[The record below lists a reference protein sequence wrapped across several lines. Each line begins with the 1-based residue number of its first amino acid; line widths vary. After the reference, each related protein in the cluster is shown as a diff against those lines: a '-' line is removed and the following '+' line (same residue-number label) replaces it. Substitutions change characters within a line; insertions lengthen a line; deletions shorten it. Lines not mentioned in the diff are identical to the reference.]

1 MLVKKTSYF
10 EVDDKI
16 AGAIIKLNQLGYT
29 TSYCCSS
36 HPEDKDSDPPYIMFS
51 KLVSP
56 WIKTIPNNWYVDK
69 RFKECVIKR
78 EFSNEEKEI
87 FTKEQLVDIAAREL
101 DNWVDSLPIFKNPY
115 QIMRTEVI

>member
-10 EVDDKI
+10 EIDDKI

-29 TSYCCSS
+29 TSYCWSS
-36 HPEDKDSDPPYIMFS
+36 HPEDKDSDPPYIMFT

-87 FTKEQLVDIAAREL
+87 FKGEQLVDLAMKEL
-101 DNWVDSLPIFKNPY
+101 NNWVDKLPKFENPY
-115 QIMRTEVI
+115 EIMRMEVI

>member
-1 MLVKKTSYF
+1 MLIKKTSYF

-56 WIKTIPNNWYVDK
+56 WIKTIPNNWYVDE

-78 EFSNEEKEI
+78 HFSNEEKEI
-87 FTKEQLVDIAAREL
+87 FTGEQLVNLAMKEL
-101 DNWVDSLPIFKNPY
+101 NNWVDKLPMIKTPWE
-115 QIMRTEVI
+115 IIDMEVI

>member
-10 EVDDKI
+10 EIDDKI

-29 TSYCCSS
+29 TNYCCSS
-36 HPEDKDSDPPYIMFS
+36 HPEDKDSDPPYIMFT

-78 EFSNEEKEI
+78 QFSNEEKEI
-87 FTKEQLVDIAAREL
+87 FTGEQLVDLAMKEL
-101 DNWVDSLPIFKNPY
+101 NNWVDKLPKV
-115 QIMRTEVI
+115 RTPWEMIEMEVM

>member
-29 TSYCCSS
+29 TNYCCSS
-36 HPEDKDSDPPYIMFS
+36 HPENKDSDPPYIMFT

-87 FTKEQLVDIAAREL
+87 FTGEQLVDLAMKEL
-101 DNWVDSLPIFKNPY
+101 NNWVDKLPRIKTPWE
-115 QIMRTEVI
+115 ISEMEVI

>member
-16 AGAIIKLNQLGYT
+16 AEAIIKLNQLGYT
-29 TSYCCSS
+29 TNYCCSS
-36 HPEDKDSDPPYIMFS
+36 HPEDKDSDPPYIMFT

-87 FTKEQLVDIAAREL
+87 FTGEQLVDLAMKEL
-101 DNWVDSLPIFKNPY
+101 NNWVDKLPKL
-115 QIMRTEVI
+115 RTPWEISKMEVI

>member
-29 TSYCCSS
+29 TNYCCSS

-78 EFSNEEKEI
+78 EFSDEEKEI
-87 FTKEQLVDIAAREL
+87 FTGEQLVDLAMKEL
-101 DNWVDSLPIFKNPY
+101 NNWVDKLPKV
-115 QIMRTEVI
+115 RTPWEMIEMEVI

>member
-10 EVDDKI
+10 EIDDKI

-29 TSYCCSS
+29 TNYCCSS
-36 HPEDKDSDPPYIMFS
+36 HPEDKDSDPPYIMFT

-87 FTKEQLVDIAAREL
+87 FTGEQLVDLAMKEL
-101 DNWVDSLPIFKNPY
+101 NNWVDKLPKV
-115 QIMRTEVI
+115 RTPWEIIEMEVI

>member
-29 TSYCCSS
+29 TNYCCSS
-36 HPEDKDSDPPYIMFS
+36 HPEDKNSDPPYIMFD

-78 EFSNEEKEI
+78 QFSNEEKEV
-87 FTKEQLVDIAAREL
+87 FTGEQLVDLAMKEL
-101 DNWVDSLPIFKNPY
+101 NNWVDKLPKFENPY
-115 QIMRTEVI
+115 EIIEMEVI

>member
-36 HPEDKDSDPPYIMFS
+36 HHEHKDSDTPYIMFT

-78 EFSNEEKEI
+78 QFSNEEKEI
-87 FTKEQLVDIAAREL
+87 FTGEQLVDLAMKEL
-101 DNWVDSLPIFKNPY
+101 NNWVDKLPKIKTAWE
-115 QIMRTEVI
+115 IIEMEVI

>member
-1 MLVKKTSYF
+1 MLIKKVTVF

-29 TSYCCSS
+29 TNYCCSS
-36 HPEDKDSDPPYIMFS
+36 HPEDKDSDPPYIMFT

-87 FTKEQLVDIAAREL
+87 FKGEQLVDLAMKEL
-101 DNWVDSLPIFKNPY
+101 NNWVDKLPKV
-115 QIMRTEVI
+115 RTPWEISEMEVI

>member
-1 MLVKKTSYF
+1 MIIKKVTMF

-29 TSYCCSS
+29 TNYCCSS
-36 HPEDKDSDPPYIMFS
+36 HPEDKDSDPPYIMFT

-56 WIKTIPNNWYVDK
+56 WIKTIPNNWYIDK

-78 EFSNEEKEI
+78 HFTNEEKEV
-87 FTKEQLVDIAAREL
+87 FTGEQLVDLAMKEL
-101 DNWVDSLPIFKNPY
+101 NNWVDKLPKV
-115 QIMRTEVI
+115 RTPWEMIKMEVI

>member
-36 HPEDKDSDPPYIMFS
+36 HPEDKDSDPPYIMFT

-78 EFSNEEKEI
+78 EFSNEEK
-87 FTKEQLVDIAAREL
+87 
-101 DNWVDSLPIFKNPY
+101 
-115 QIMRTEVI
+115 

>member
-1 MLVKKTSYF
+1 MVIKKTSYF

-29 TSYCCSS
+29 TSYSCSS
-36 HPEDKDSDPPYIMFS
+36 HPEYKDSDPPYIMFT

-56 WIKTIPNNWYVDK
+56 WIKTTPNNWYVDK

-78 EFSNEEKEI
+78 EFTSEEKEI
-87 FTKEQLVDIAAREL
+87 FTGEQLVDLAMKEL
-101 DNWVDSLPIFKNPY
+101 NNWCDKLPMIKTPWE
-115 QIMRTEVI
+115 IIDMEVI

>member
-29 TSYCCSS
+29 TNYCCSS

-87 FTKEQLVDIAAREL
+87 FTGEQLVDLAMKEL
-101 DNWVDSLPIFKNPY
+101 NNWVDKLPKV
-115 QIMRTEVI
+115 RTPWEIIEMEVI

>member
-1 MLVKKTSYF
+1 MLIKKTSYF

-36 HPEDKDSDPPYIMFS
+36 HPEDKDSHPPYIMFT

-69 RFKECVIKR
+69 RFKECVINR
-78 EFSNEEKEI
+78 EFNNEEKEI
-87 FTKEQLVDIAAREL
+87 FTGEQLVDLAMKEL
-101 DNWVDSLPIFKNPY
+101 NNWVDKLPRIKTPWEM
-115 QIMRTEVI
+115 IEMEVI

>member
-1 MLVKKTSYF
+1 MKLRKVSEF
-10 EVDDKI
+10 EIDDKI
-16 AGAIIKLNQLGYT
+16 APAIIKLNQLGYT
-29 TSYCCSS
+29 TTYCCSS
-36 HPEDKDSDPPYIMFS
+36 HPEDKDSDPPYIMFT

-101 DNWVDSLPIFKNPY
+101 DNWVDSLPKFENPY
-115 QIMRTEVI
+115 QRMEVI

>member
-1 MLVKKTSYF
+1 MKLKKITTY

-16 AGAIIKLNQLGYT
+16 ARAIIKLNQLGYT

-36 HPEDKDSDPPYIMFS
+36 HPEDKNSDPPYIMFT

-87 FTKEQLVDIAAREL
+87 FTKEQLIDIAAKEL
-101 DNWVDSLPIFKNPY
+101 DNWVDSLSEFKNPY

>member
-10 EVDDKI
+10 EIDDKI

-29 TSYCCSS
+29 TNYCCSS
-36 HPEDKDSDPPYIMFS
+36 HPEDKDSDPPYIMFT

-87 FTKEQLVDIAAREL
+87 FTGEQLVDLAMKEL
-101 DNWVDSLPIFKNPY
+101 NNWVDKLPKV
-115 QIMRTEVI
+115 RTPWEISKMEVM

>member
-36 HPEDKDSDPPYIMFS
+36 HPEDKDSDPPYIMFT

-78 EFSNEEKEI
+78 QFSNEEKEI
-87 FTKEQLVDIAAREL
+87 FTKEQLIDIAAREL
-101 DNWVDSLPIFKNPY
+101 DSWVDSLPDFENPY
-115 QIMRTEVI
+115 QIMRTEVM

>member
-10 EVDDKI
+10 EIDDKI

-29 TSYCCSS
+29 TTYCCSS
-36 HPEDKDSDPPYIMFS
+36 HPENKDSDPPYIMFT

-78 EFSNEEKEI
+78 EFTSEEKEI
-87 FTKEQLVDIAAREL
+87 FTGEQLVDLAMKEL
-101 DNWVDSLPIFKNPY
+101 NNWVDKLPMIKTPWEM
-115 QIMRTEVI
+115 IEMEMI

>member
-1 MLVKKTSYF
+1 MLIKKTSYF
-10 EVDDKI
+10 EIDDKI
-16 AGAIIKLNQLGYT
+16 AGAIIKLNQLGYI

-36 HPEDKDSDPPYIMFS
+36 HPEDKNSDPPYIMFT

-87 FTKEQLVDIAAREL
+87 FKGEQLVDLAMKEL
-101 DNWVDSLPIFKNPY
+101 NNWVDKLPKV
-115 QIMRTEVI
+115 RTPWEMIEMEVI

>member
-1 MLVKKTSYF
+1 MFIKKTSYF

-29 TSYCCSS
+29 TNYCCSS
-36 HPEDKDSDPPYIMFS
+36 HPEDKDSDPPYIMFG

-56 WIKTIPNNWYVDK
+56 WIKTIPNNWYIDK

-87 FTKEQLVDIAAREL
+87 FKGEQLVDLAMKEL
-101 DNWVDSLPIFKNPY
+101 NNWVDKLPMIKTPWE
-115 QIMRTEVI
+115 IIDMEVI

>member
-1 MLVKKTSYF
+1 MVIKKTSYF

-36 HPEDKDSDPPYIMFS
+36 HPEDKDSDPPYIMFT

-56 WIKTIPNNWYVDK
+56 WIKTTPNNWYVDE
-69 RFKECVIKR
+69 RFEECVIKR
-78 EFSNEEKEI
+78 EFTDEEKEI
-87 FTKEQLVDIAAREL
+87 FTGEQLVDLAMKEL
-101 DNWVDSLPIFKNPY
+101 NNWCDKLPMIKTPWE
-115 QIMRTEVI
+115 IIEMEVI

>member
-10 EVDDKI
+10 EIDDKI

-29 TSYCCSS
+29 TNYCCSS
-36 HPEDKDSDPPYIMFS
+36 HPEDKDSDPPYIMFT

-87 FTKEQLVDIAAREL
+87 FTGEQLVYLAMKEL
-101 DNWVDSLPIFKNPY
+101 NNWVDKLPKV
-115 QIMRTEVI
+115 RTPWEMIEMEVI

>member
-1 MLVKKTSYF
+1 MLIKKTSYF
-10 EVDDKI
+10 EIDDKI

-29 TSYCCSS
+29 TNYCCSS
-36 HPEDKDSDPPYIMFS
+36 HPENKNSDPPYIMFT

-56 WIKTIPNNWYVDK
+56 WIKTIPNNWYIDK

-87 FTKEQLVDIAAREL
+87 FKGEQLVDLAMKEL
-101 DNWVDSLPIFKNPY
+101 NNWVDKLPKV
-115 QIMRTEVI
+115 RTPWEITEMEVM

>member
-10 EVDDKI
+10 EIDDKI

-29 TSYCCSS
+29 TNYCCSS
-36 HPEDKDSDPPYIMFS
+36 HPEDKDSDPPYIMFT

-56 WIKTIPNNWYVDK
+56 WIKTTPNNWYIDK

-78 EFSNEEKEI
+78 QFSNEEKEV
-87 FTKEQLVDIAAREL
+87 FTGEQLVDLAMKEL
-101 DNWVDSLPIFKNPY
+101 NNWVDKLPKI
-115 QIMRTEVI
+115 RTPWEISEMEVI

>member
-29 TSYCCSS
+29 TNYCCSS

-87 FTKEQLVDIAAREL
+87 FKGEQLVDLAMKEL
-101 DNWVDSLPIFKNPY
+101 NNWVDKLPKV
-115 QIMRTEVI
+115 RTPWEIIEMEVI

>member
-1 MLVKKTSYF
+1 MLIKKTSYF

-36 HPEDKDSDPPYIMFS
+36 HPGDKDSDPPYIMFT

-56 WIKTIPNNWYVDK
+56 WIKTIPNNWYIDK

-78 EFSNEEKEI
+78 EFSDEEKEI
-87 FTKEQLVDIAAREL
+87 FTGEQLVDLAMKEL
-101 DNWVDSLPIFKNPY
+101 NNWCDKLPEV
-115 QIMRTEVI
+115 RTPWEIIEMEVI

>member
-10 EVDDKI
+10 EIDDKI

-29 TSYCCSS
+29 TNYCCSS
-36 HPEDKDSDPPYIMFS
+36 HPEDKNSDPPYIMFT

-87 FTKEQLVDIAAREL
+87 FKGEQLVDLAMKEL
-101 DNWVDSLPIFKNPY
+101 NNWVDKLPKV
-115 QIMRTEVI
+115 RTPWEIIEMEVI

>member
-29 TSYCCSS
+29 TNYCCSS

-87 FTKEQLVDIAAREL
+87 FKGEQLVDLAMKEL
-101 DNWVDSLPIFKNPY
+101 NNWVDKLPKV
-115 QIMRTEVI
+115 RTPWEMIEMEVI

>member
-1 MLVKKTSYF
+1 MVIKKTSYF

-29 TSYCCSS
+29 TNYCCSS
-36 HPEDKDSDPPYIMFS
+36 HPEDKDSDPPYIMFT

-87 FTKEQLVDIAAREL
+87 FTGEQLVDLAMKEL
-101 DNWVDSLPIFKNPY
+101 NNWVDKLPKV
-115 QIMRTEVI
+115 RTPWEIIEMEVI

>member
-36 HPEDKDSDPPYIMFS
+36 HPENKDSDPPYIMFT

-56 WIKTIPNNWYVDK
+56 WIKTIPNNWYVDE

-78 EFSNEEKEI
+78 QFSNEEKEI
-87 FTKEQLVDIAAREL
+87 FTGEQLVDLAMKEL
-101 DNWVDSLPIFKNPY
+101 NNWVDKLPMIKTPWE
-115 QIMRTEVI
+115 IIDMEVI

>member
-29 TSYCCSS
+29 TNYCCSS

-87 FTKEQLVDIAAREL
+87 FTGEQLVDLAMKEL
-101 DNWVDSLPIFKNPY
+101 NNWVDKLPKV
-115 QIMRTEVI
+115 RTPWEMIEMEVI

>member
-1 MLVKKTSYF
+1 MIIKKTSYF
-10 EVDDKI
+10 EVDDRI
-16 AGAIIKLNQLGYT
+16 AGAIIKLKQLGYT
-29 TSYCCSS
+29 TSYSYTS
-36 HPEDKDSDPPYIMFS
+36 HPEYTDSDPPYIMFT

-87 FTKEQLVDIAAREL
+87 FTGEQLVDLAMKEL
-101 DNWVDSLPIFKNPY
+101 NNWCDKLPMIKTPWE
-115 QIMRTEVI
+115 IIEMEVI

>member
-29 TSYCCSS
+29 TTYCCSS
-36 HPEDKDSDPPYIMFS
+36 HPEDKDSDPPYIMFT

-87 FTKEQLVDIAAREL
+87 FTGEQLVDLAMKEL
-101 DNWVDSLPIFKNPY
+101 NNWVDKLPKV
-115 QIMRTEVI
+115 RTPWEMIEMEVI

>member
-29 TSYCCSS
+29 TNYCCSS

-78 EFSNEEKEI
+78 EFSDEEKEI
-87 FTKEQLVDIAAREL
+87 FTGEQLVDLAMKEL
-101 DNWVDSLPIFKNPY
+101 NNWVDKLPKV
-115 QIMRTEVI
+115 RTRWEMIEMEVI

>member
-29 TSYCCSS
+29 TNYCCSS
-36 HPEDKDSDPPYIMFS
+36 HPEDKDSDPPYIMFT

-87 FTKEQLVDIAAREL
+87 FTGEQLVDLAMKEL
-101 DNWVDSLPIFKNPY
+101 NNWVDKLPEIKTVWE
-115 QIMRTEVI
+115 IIEMEVI